1 MKAVLRLL
9 HVEDSPDDAELIHAE
24 LESAGYVLHCR
35 RVENAAGMASALAAE
50 SWDVILSDFKLPSF
64 DGHAALRILK
74 ASGQDIPFILVSGCV
89 GEETA
94 VAMMK
99 AGMHDYVM
107 KGNLARLA
115 PAIERER
122 EEAGVRRERKRAEE
136 ARNASEKLLRDI
148 TSALGEGLLVQGCD
162 GRLIFMNPE
171 AERLLGWKEKELA
184 ARDIHETI
192 HYLRPDGTKFP
203 KEECP
208 ALNLNLPEGLRHSE
222 DGIFIKKGGIPFPAH
237 YVSTVIVK
245 EGQVDAIVT
254 AFMDISER
262 KRAER
267 ELEESRQ
274 QLRDLS
280 VFLQTVREEERKRI
294 SRELHDELGQALTA
308 LRIDVNWLEMR
319 LPYVEPAIADKLI
332 SMEHLMNKTVDAMR
346 RISEDLRP
354 GMLDDLGLAA
364 ALEHHVE
371 RFVER
376 TGMPC
381 ALDLSQEDFEVGD
394 QVATAVFRI
403 IQESLTNVARHSG
416 ATRVSVRVE
425 ELENEIRLSVQDD
438 GRGLPAREGAKRKT
452 YGLLG
457 MQERVKMLGGRF
469 EISSVPARGT
479 RVGAIIPYHAGG
491 AGNDQDPDCG

>member
-1 MKAVLRLL
+1 MKSVLRLL

-24 LESAGYVLHCR
+24 LESAGYVLHHK
-35 RVENAAGMASALAAE
+35 RVENAADMELALATE
-50 SWDVILSDFKLPSF
+50 SWDVILSDFTLPSF
-64 DGHAALRILK
+64 DGHGALRILK

-115 PAIERER
+115 PAIERELV
-122 EEAGVRRERKRAEE
+122 EATVRRERKRAEE
-136 ARNASEKLLRDI
+136 ARNASEKQLRDI
-148 TSALGEGLLVQGCD
+148 TSALGEGLLVQGRD
-162 GRLIFMNPE
+162 GRLLFMNPE
-171 AERLLGWKEKELA
+171 AERLLGWKEEELA
-184 ARDIHETI
+184 ERDIHETI
-192 HYLRPDGTKFP
+192 HYLRPNGTKLP
-203 KEECP
+203 KKECP
-208 ALNLNLPEGLRHSE
+208 TLNLTVSESLRHSE
-222 DGIFIKKGGIPFPAH
+222 DSIFIKKGGVPFPAH
-237 YVSTVIVK
+237 YVSTVIAK
-245 EGQVDAIVT
+245 DGQVDAIVT

-319 LPYVEPAIADKLI
+319 LPYAEPAIADKLI
-332 SMEHLMNKTVDAMR
+332 SMEHLMNKTVDALR

-364 ALEHHVE
+364 ALEHHVDQ
-371 RFVER
+371 FVVR
-376 TGMPC
+376 TGTLC
-381 ALDLSQEDFEVGD
+381 ELDLNQEDFEVGD

-425 ELENEIRLSVQDD
+425 ELGNEIRLTVQDD
-438 GRGLPAREGAKRKT
+438 GRGLPPMGSEKRKT

-457 MQERVKMLGGRF
+457 MRERVKMLGGRF

-479 RVGAIIPYHAGG
+479 RVEAIIPYHGG
-491 AGNDQDPDCG
+491 GGGQ